1 MRTSPPR
8 PVSKRGVDVLGRY
21 PLGHPRAT
29 PVPCHLRIW
38 FHFRRLSLGHRS
50 RLQGIFLRFILVTAL
65 AWVLSLLHGI
75 SQDHSSFTQS
85 SSQKTSPT
93 VDRDL
98 RAINERMSPQTRF
111 PL

>member
-29 PVPCHLRIW
+29 PVPC
-38 FHFRRLSLGHRS
+38 HRS